1 MFHKFNQIN
10 SHFLSVHIYC
20 ACSASNL

>member
-10 SHFLSVHIYC
+10 SHFLSVHLLC
-20 ACSASNL
+20 VQRV

>member
-1 MFHKFNQIN
+1 MFHNQIN